1 MLWSWSGVFCVLCFI
16 CRGLNDVLSWIT
28 HRTATMK
35 ESECDNAWLI
45 GDWGAWFI
53 YSSTTEEASKVNADA
68 DAEVWW
74 QRELIYGIITTTI
87 SRGRITHHINADWT
101 ITTTIFCCV
110 WTSTIKVSEDWFC
123 ETINHYAWELN
134 VAYRLWLSRRYI
146 SRSNNIRLQA
156 IKQYLNATFN
166 V

>member
-1 MLWSWSGVFCVLCFI
+1 MLWSWSGVFCVLYFI

-35 ESECDNAWLI
+35 ESECDNALLI

-87 SRGRITHHINADWT
+87 SRGRITHHINAYWT
-101 ITTTIFCCV
+101 ITSTIFCCV
-110 WTSTIKVSEDWFC
+110 QTSQSTISQGSIISTHAKYCTFAKPLC
-123 ETINHYAWELN
+123 INIKDCLSFVAWVNSNSTMLN
-134 VAYRLWLSRRYI
+134 VS
-146 SRSNNIRLQA
+146 
-156 IKQYLNATFN
+156 
-166 V
+166 